1 MDDKCVELP
10 AHPPARLPD
19 TEGMDPAAL
28 AALQTRFGEQ
38 LSTAHAVREAH
49 ARDESRMDYHLPD
62 AVLHVQSEQ
71 DVVDALRI
79 AGEYLFPIVPF
90 SVGSSLEGQVIPV
103 RGGLT
108 LNLLGMNRVLAIE
121 PGGFQATVQPGV
133 TYPELNRQARRHGLF
148 FPVDPGAEASLGGMA
163 STNASGTG
171 AVKYGTTRDNVLEMR
186 VALPGGRV
194 VRVGSKARKTS
205 AGYDLK
211 NLFIGAEGTL
221 GVITELTV
229 RLWPLPAEVV
239 VLRCNFGTVAE
250 AAACAV
256 TVMGAALQPE
266 RLELIDEHEIHAVN
280 VQLERDYPERPTLWI
295 ELASPSRA
303 ALEESLSVCS
313 DLCRDA
319 GGQDLAVATS
329 AEERAAVWE
338 ARHKAY
344 SSMVAMYPGH
354 VNLSTDVCVPLH
366 RLPAV
371 VAATRA
377 KCDERGLN
385 ASFVGHVGDGNFHVL
400 FHAAPDD
407 RATWDAIHATY
418 DEMMTLTLAAGG
430 TCSGEHGIGLHKQKY
445 LAQERADTLELMRE
459 VKALFDPQGLLNPGK
474 IF

>member
-1 MDDKCVELP
+1 MRRTSGP
-10 AHPPARLPD
+10 SPARLPD
-19 TEGMDPAAL
+19 TGGMNPAAL
-28 AALQTRFGEQ
+28 AALQARFGEQ
-38 LSTAHAVREAH
+38 LSTVHAVREAH

-71 DVVDALRI
+71 DLVDALRI

-171 AVKYGTTRDNVLEMR
+171 AVKYGTTR
-186 VALPGGRV
+186 
-194 VRVGSKARKTS
+194 AR
-205 AGYDLK
+205 
-211 NLFIGAEGTL
+211 
-221 GVITELTV
+221 
-229 RLWPLPAEVV
+229 
-239 VLRCNFGTVAE
+239 
-250 AAACAV
+250 
-256 TVMGAALQPE
+256 
-266 RLELIDEHEIHAVN
+266 
-280 VQLERDYPERPTLWI
+280 
-295 ELASPSRA
+295 
-303 ALEESLSVCS
+303 
-313 DLCRDA
+313 
-319 GGQDLAVATS
+319 
-329 AEERAAVWE
+329 
-338 ARHKAY
+338 
-344 SSMVAMYPGH
+344 
-354 VNLSTDVCVPLH
+354 
-366 RLPAV
+366 
-371 VAATRA
+371 
-377 KCDERGLN
+377 CDERGLN